1 VGWVSAVSPD
11 ERKALRVDAAR
22 NRARLLEAATAIFA
36 ERGVETSLDE
46 VAKAAGVGIGTLYRH
61 FPTRED
67 LVLAVYGAQIDALDQ
82 RSRELAS
89 SEDPGEALREWMRG
103 FVGFYAVKQG
113 MVTLLRTMMNGSR
126 SEQFEHTRATLREA
140 ADRMLAPAIAAGVIR
155 GDVAA
160 PELLR
165 ALGGI
170 CLTSDPRT
178 TPASSTLALVD
189 LVYDGLRFG
198 APVALTARG

>member
-1 VGWVSAVSPD
+1 MARDDG
-11 ERKALRVDAAR
+11 KALRADAAR
-22 NRARLLEAATAIFA
+22 NRAKLLEAATALFA
-36 ERGVETSLDE
+36 ERGVETSLDD

-61 FPTRED
+61 FPSRED
-67 LVLAVYGAQIDALDQ
+67 LVLAVYGAQIDALDE
-82 RSRELAS
+82 RSRELATR
-89 SEDPGEALREWMRG
+89 EDPGEALREWMRG
-103 FVGFYAVKQG
+103 FVDFYAVKQG

-126 SEQFEHTRATLREA
+126 SEHFEHTRTTLREA
-140 ADRMLAPAIAAGVIR
+140 AERMLAPAIAAGVIR
-155 GDVAA
+155 EDVAA

-170 CLTSDPRT
+170 CLTSDPKT

-198 APVALTARG
+198 APATAARH

>member
-1 VGWVSAVSPD
+1 MSPD
-11 ERKALRVDAAR
+11 EGKTLRADAVR
-22 NRARLLEAATAIFA
+22 NRSRLLDAATAAFA
-36 ERGVETSLDE
+36 DRGADASLDDI
-46 VAKAAGVGIGTLYRH
+46 AKAAGLGIGTLYRH

-89 SEDPGEALREWMRG
+89 SDDPGEALREWMRG
-103 FVGFYAVKQG
+103 FVDFYAVKQG

-126 SEQFEHTRATLREA
+126 AGQFEQTRATMREA
-140 ADRMLAPAIAAGVIR
+140 AERVLAPATEAGVIR
-155 GDVAA
+155 TDVAA
-160 PELLR
+160 PELIR

-170 CLTSDPRT
+170 CLTSDPKS
-178 TPASSTLALVD
+178 TPPSSTLALVD

-198 APVALTARG
+198 APVAAVSR

>member
-1 VGWVSAVSPD
+1 MSPD
-11 ERKALRVDAAR
+11 EGKTLRADAAR
-22 NRARLLEAATAIFA
+22 NRSRLLDAATAAFA
-36 ERGVETSLDE
+36 DRGADASLDDI
-46 VAKAAGVGIGTLYRH
+46 AKAAGLGIGTLYRH

-89 SEDPGEALREWMRG
+89 SDDPGEALREWMRG
-103 FVGFYAVKQG
+103 FVDFYAVKQG

-126 SEQFEHTRATLREA
+126 ASQFEQTRATMRA
-140 ADRMLAPAIAAGVIR
+140 AAERVLAPATEAGVIR
-155 GDVAA
+155 KDVAA
-160 PELLR
+160 PELIR

-170 CLTSDPRT
+170 CLTSDPKS
-178 TPASSTLALVD
+178 TPPSSTLALVD

-198 APVALTARG
+198 APVAAASR

>member
-1 VGWVSAVSPD
+1 MSPD
-11 ERKALRVDAAR
+11 EGKALRADAAR
-22 NRARLLEAATAIFA
+22 NRARLLEAATTLFA

-46 VAKAAGVGIGTLYRH
+46 VAKAAGVGIGTLYRN

-67 LVLAVYGAQIDALDQ
+67 LVVAVYGAQIDALDA
-82 RSRELAS
+82 RSRELAA

-103 FVGFYAVKQG
+103 FVDFYAVKQG

-126 SEQFEHTRATLREA
+126 SEHFQQTRETLRLA
-140 ADRMLAPAIAAGVIR
+140 AERMLTPAIEAGVIR
-155 GDVAA
+155 QDVAA

-170 CLTSDPRT
+170 CLTSDPKA
-178 TPASSTLALVD
+178 PAPSATLALVD
-189 LVYDGLRFG
+189 LVYDGLRYG
-198 APVALTARG
+198 APVAATRG

>member
-1 VGWVSAVSPD
+1 MCAD
-11 ERKALRVDAAR
+11 EGKTLRADAAR
-22 NRARLLEAATAIFA
+22 NRARLLAAATAAFA
-36 ERGVETSLDE
+36 DRGVETSLEDI
-46 VAKAAGVGIGTLYRH
+46 AKAAGVGIGTLYRH

-67 LVLAVYGAQIDALDQ
+67 LVLAVYGAQIEALDQ

-89 SEDPGEALREWMRG
+89 SAEPGEALRDWMRG
-103 FVGFYAVKQG
+103 FVDFYAVKQG

-126 SEQFEHTRATLREA
+126 SEQFEQTRATLREA
-140 ADRMLAPAIAAGVIR
+140 AERMLAPAIDAGVIR
-155 GDVAA
+155 QDVAA

-178 TPASSTLALVD
+178 TPAASTLALVD
-189 LVYDGLRFG
+189 LVFDGLRYG
-198 APVALTARG
+198 APVPASTR

>member
-1 VGWVSAVSPD
+1 MARDDG
-11 ERKALRVDAAR
+11 KALRADAAR
-22 NRARLLEAATAIFA
+22 NRAKLLEAATALFA
-36 ERGVETSLDE
+36 ERGVETSLDD

-67 LVLAVYGAQIDALDQ
+67 LVLAVYGAQIDALDE
-82 RSRELAS
+82 RSRELATR
-89 SEDPGEALREWMRG
+89 EDPGEALREWMRG
-103 FVGFYAVKQG
+103 FVDFYAVKQG

-126 SEQFEHTRATLREA
+126 SEHFEHTRTTLREA
-140 ADRMLAPAIAAGVIR
+140 AERMLGPAIAAGVIR
-155 GDVAA
+155 QDVAA

-170 CLTSDPRT
+170 CLTSDPKT

-198 APVALTARG
+198 APATAARH

>member
-1 VGWVSAVSPD
+1 MCAD
-11 ERKALRVDAAR
+11 EGKTLRADAAR
-22 NRARLLEAATAIFA
+22 NRARLLAAATAAFA
-36 ERGVETSLDE
+36 DRGVETSLEDI
-46 VAKAAGVGIGTLYRH
+46 AKAAGVGIGTLYRH

-67 LVLAVYGAQIDALDQ
+67 LVLAVYGAQIAALDQ

-89 SEDPGEALREWMRG
+89 SAEPGEALRDWMRG
-103 FVGFYAVKQG
+103 FVDFYAVKQG

-126 SEQFEHTRATLREA
+126 SEQFEQTRATLREA
-140 ADRMLAPAIAAGVIR
+140 AERMLAPAIDAGVIR
-155 GDVAA
+155 QDVAA

-189 LVYDGLRFG
+189 LVFDGLRYG
-198 APVALTARG
+198 APVPASTR